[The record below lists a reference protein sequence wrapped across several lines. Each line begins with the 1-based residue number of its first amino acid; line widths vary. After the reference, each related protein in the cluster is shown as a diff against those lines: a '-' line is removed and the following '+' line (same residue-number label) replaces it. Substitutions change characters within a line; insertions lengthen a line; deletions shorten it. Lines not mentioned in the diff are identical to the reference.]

1 MGANQL
7 GGQALT
13 RRARTDAAGAAV
25 AAILAVDASTISTSA
40 CFADLGLASAQ
51 LARLTAHLEDAFGV
65 EVPITALYD
74 HPDIEQLVDSLMR

>member
-13 RRARTDAAGAAV
+13 RRALTDTAVETVAG
-25 AAILAVDASTISTSA
+25 ILAVDASTISTST
-40 CFADLGLASAQ
+40 CFADLGLSSAQ
-51 LARLTAHLEDAFGV
+51 LARLTAHLEDAVGV

>member
-13 RRARTDAAGAAV
+13 RRALTDAAV
-25 AAILAVDASTISTSA
+25 ATVAGILAVDPSTISTGTS
-40 CFADLGLASAQ
+40 FADLGLGSAQ

>member
-13 RRARTDAAGAAV
+13 RRALTDTAVETV
-25 AAILAVDASTISTSA
+25 AAILAVDASTISTSTA
-40 CFADLGLASAQ
+40 FADLGLGSAQ
-51 LARLTAHLEDAFGV
+51 LARLTAHLEDAVGV

>member
-13 RRARTDAAGAAV
+13 RRARTEAAV
-25 AAILAVDASTISTSA
+25 AAVAALLAVDASTISTSA
-40 CFADLGLASAQ
+40 CFADLGLGSAQ